1 MQLRNIP
8 RNKRRVS
15 KVTAFTL
22 VEVLVTALILTFIIA
37 GIFAVLNVADI
48 SWHTD
53 MGLVELQQQARL
65 AMEVMIREIRQSGR
79 LSYNIAVDANG
90 TGITFSIPNMLNI
103 RYYLDTTSHQ
113 IIRQQPVDTGTSK
126 ILANDIDSLSY
137 CWWDGVDCCD
147 DQILLED
154 CSNLYVLKIQL
165 RATTTVR
172 QRPLA
177 FSLTEK
183 VRLRNKNE

>member
-1 MQLRNIP
+1 M
-8 RNKRRVS
+8 KDG
-15 KVTAFTL
+15 FTL

-90 TGITFSIPNMLNI
+90 TGITFSIPNILNI

-113 IIRQQPVDTGTSK
+113 IIRQQPVGTGTSK
-126 ILANDIDSLSY
+126 ILANDIDSLSF

-147 DQILLED
+147 QILED
-154 CSNLYVLKIQL
+154 CSSLYVLKIQL

-177 FSLTEK
+177 FSLIEK
-183 VRLRNKNE
+183 VRLRNE

>member
-1 MQLRNIP
+1 M
-8 RNKRRVS
+8 KDG
-15 KVTAFTL
+15 FTL
-22 VEVLVTALILTFIIA
+22 AEVLVTVLILTFIIA
-37 GIFAVLNVADI
+37 GILAVFNVADI

-79 LSYNIAVDANG
+79 LSYNIAVDTNG
-90 TGITFSIPNMLNI
+90 TGITFSIPNILNI
-103 RYYLDTTSHQ
+103 RYYLDATSHQ
-113 IIRQQPVDTGTSK
+113 IIRQQPVGTGTPK
-126 ILANDIDSLSY
+126 ILANDIDSLSF
-137 CWWDGVDCCD
+137 CWWDGIDCCD
-147 DQILLED
+147 QILED

-165 RATTTVR
+165 RATTTAR

-183 VRLRNKNE
+183 VRLRND